1 MKTLRMIGLALIAT
15 LMCVNFAACSSG
27 GDEPEIP
34 QAPETPQ
41 KPTVPEDPK
50 MCTVSINLE
59 SLVSVE
65 EMPLGRAESNNDLYM
80 ICFYKTKDGQP
91 TSYAYG
97 LFDKSTDIAIRLI
110 EGEEYTYQATGI
122 KDGKDKVYKDTDGKY
137 AYPFNSKL
145 TNSFIYEEEYTLRPD
160 LHYTSDGDGETQSV
174 ITAWDQYVTYNNT
187 FTAEGNATLNMY
199 LSRFNAFGTE
209 FIADEMPDGEL
220 HITISSTYNET
231 TYTSS
236 DIIVTNE
243 DTPVEQIFNIGQPLY
258 SVSSFQ
264 YSGLPCTL
272 NFIWKRENGDVVT
285 LKPANI
291 NFQKNKKYIITVK
304 VNPYTG
310 ISLTLDDNSFNQSQT
325 ESWEIVTGNAIK
337 TE

>member
-1 MKTLRMIGLALIAT
+1 MKEIFKSELYKLKNSYYYFIFYILIFIT
-15 LMCVNFAACSSG
+15 IVCYCIYL
-27 GDEPEIP
+27 
-34 QAPETPQ
+34 
-41 KPTVPEDPK
+41 K
-50 MCTVSINLE
+50 
-59 SLVSVE
+59 
-65 EMPLGRAESNNDLYM
+65 
-80 ICFYKTKDGQP
+80 FYIH
-91 TSYAYG
+91 A
-97 LFDKSTDIAIRLI
+97 DITEL
-110 EGEEYTYQATGI
+110 
-122 KDGKDKVYKDTDGKY
+122 
-137 AYPFNSKL
+137 L
-145 TNSFIYEEEYTLRPD
+145 TNYIPSKFNLIISVFMVFNFIYEEEYTLRPD